1 VAGWRAA
8 VNSDERT
15 ELHRKAR
22 WQFTRAEQALD
33 LAITALRRL
42 EQLSLIDGATRDEF
56 TSDIELLRGKLAT
69 LQGLLA

>member
-1 VAGWRAA
+1 M
-8 VNSDERT
+8 NDDERT
-15 ELHRKAR
+15 ELQRKAR

-42 EQLSLIDGATRDEF
+42 EQLSLIDAATRDEF

-69 LQGLLA
+69 VAAMLA

>member
-1 VAGWRAA
+1 VD
-8 VNSDERT
+8 DEERV

-33 LAITALRRL
+33 LAVTALCRL
-42 EQLSLIDGATRDEF
+42 EQLSLIDAATRDEF

-69 LQGLLA
+69 IAAMLA